1 MLLVLSLLVEGTGSA
16 EWSSGTLWLCV
27 AFISLIGS
35 AAATV
40 AYFGSLRKLDP
51 ARVTSWMFLSPVVTV
66 LLELVLGNA
75 PDAVVLAGMVV
86 TIAGVAIVSAA
97 PQIAEATS

>member
-1 MLLVLSLLVEGTGSA
+1 
-16 EWSSGTLWLCV
+16 
-27 AFISLIGS
+27 
-35 AAATV
+35 
-40 AYFGSLRKLDP
+40 
-51 ARVTSWMFLSPVVTV
+51 MFLSPVVTV